1 MTAPRSK
8 RTLMSLAIQFC
19 EGWDYVCL
27 QSFVISLYRKFLQ
40 NGTVTYSTHQA
51 YRHHSVNV
59 AISFRLVFWAIT
71 GRECL

>member
-40 NGTVTYSTHQA
+40 NGTVTSSTHQA

-59 AISFRLVFWAIT
+59 AVERIF
-71 GRECL
+71 